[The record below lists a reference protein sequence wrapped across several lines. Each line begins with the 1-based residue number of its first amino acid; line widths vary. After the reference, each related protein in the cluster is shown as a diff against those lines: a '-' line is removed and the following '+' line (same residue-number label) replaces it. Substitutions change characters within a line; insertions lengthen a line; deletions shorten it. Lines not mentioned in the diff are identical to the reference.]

1 MKTNMPSTRNMP
13 TLNRRRFLLGAA
25 AAAAAVSPVPVWAAS
40 KPDVIV
46 LGAGLAGLN
55 AALLLEQ
62 FGLKVR
68 VLEASQ
74 RIGGRLYT
82 LDDVAGH
89 PEAGGNQIAAAYART
104 VDTAKRLG
112 VALQPSGR
120 SPLLKEERL
129 VFHINGRRRSSE
141 EWARATDNPL
151 PAAVRPMPPDRALMR
166 LVGASPLS
174 SIGAWR
180 DSANFKYDVPA
191 AEALAAHG
199 VSAEAMRLLD
209 VNNSYGDTLAETS
222 LLNLYYVQTNLR
234 EILKFKGPVEEVAGG
249 NQRLPEA
256 MAKALQG
263 EVLRGCVVTEVK
275 ASARST
281 TVRCADGS
289 RHKARFVVCALPLP
303 ALRQVRFEPGLP
315 ALHAEAVQQLAYAR
329 VTQLHLEVKRPF
341 WEDEGVSPYLWSDGP
356 LERIFPNDQT
366 GSGKA
371 ESLTVW
377 TNGAGT
383 ARWDAMPEAD
393 LQAQVD
399 EELARVYP
407 SSKGAVRVV
416 RRIAWQRSPLA
427 GGAWANWR
435 PEQIERYSEVVGQP
449 HGPVHFAGEHTAHA
463 LRGMEGAMESGERA
477 ASEILALL

>member
-1 MKTNMPSTRNMP
+1 MKTNLPK
-13 TLNRRRFLLGAA
+13 LNRRRFLLGAA
-25 AAAAAVSPVPVWAAS
+25 AAASVSSVPVWAAS

-62 FGLKVR
+62 FGLNVR

-89 PEAGGNQIAAAYART
+89 PEAGGNQIGAAYART

-120 SPLLKEERL
+120 SPLLSEQRM
-129 VFHINGRRRSSE
+129 VFDINGRRRSGE

-151 PAAVRPMPPDRALMR
+151 PAPVRPLPPDRALSR
-166 LVGASPLS
+166 LIGVSPLS

-180 DSANFKYDVPA
+180 DSANFKYDVPVV
-191 AEALAAHG
+191 ETLGAHG
-199 VSAEAMRLLD
+199 VSADAMRLLD

-222 LLNLYYVQTNLR
+222 LLNLFYVQTNLR
-234 EILKFKGPVEEVAGG
+234 EILKFKGPVMEVAGG

-256 MAKALQG
+256 MAKALRG
-263 EVLRGCVVTEVK
+263 DVLRGRVVTEVR
-275 ASARST
+275 SGARST

-289 RHKARFVVCALPLP
+289 KHKARFVVCALPLP

-315 ALHAEAVQQLAYAR
+315 ATHAEAVQQLPYAR
-329 VTQLHLEVKRPF
+329 VTQLHLEVKSPF
-341 WEDEGVSPYLWSDGP
+341 WEDEGVSPFLWSDGP

-377 TNGAGT
+377 VNGAGT
-383 ARWDAMPEAD
+383 AQWDAVRETD
-393 LQAQVD
+393 LQSRVD
-399 EELARVYP
+399 EELARIYP
-407 SSKGAVRVV
+407 SSQGAVRVA
-416 RRIAWQRSPLA
+416 RRIAWQESPLA

-435 PEQIERYSEVVGQP
+435 PGQIARYSHVVGQP

-477 ASEILALL
+477 AGEILALL